1 MRRLL
6 WSIAWIAVAIWSLFA
21 WGAYGLLDLFG
32 DMAVRNADMVGG
44 NPEAV
49 EWIAWALATLRGLGL
64 GAIVFVWGLV
74 SLLILA
80 VPAALSLLIP
90 ISGPV
95 QMRGEWRDYP
105 AGPRGGNNYPPPPQA
120 PIRQIERR

>member
-6 WSIAWIAVAIWSLFA
+6 WSVAWIAVAVWSLVA

-44 NPEAV
+44 NPESV
-49 EWIAWALATLRGLGL
+49 EWLAWALATLRGLGL

-80 VPAALSLLIP
+80 VPAVLGLIIP
-90 ISGPV
+90 RSQSV
-95 QMRGEWRDYP
+95 QMREEWRGYP
-105 AGPRGGNNYPPPPQA
+105 SGDGYQPPPQA

>member
-6 WSIAWIAVAIWSLFA
+6 WAVAWIAIAVWSLVA

-44 NPEAV
+44 NPESV

-64 GAIVFVWGLV
+64 GAVVFVWGLV

-80 VPAALSLLIP
+80 VPAALSLLLP
-90 ISGPV
+90 RAQPV
-95 QMRGEWRDYP
+95 RMRDEWRGYP
-105 AGPRGGNNYPPPPQA
+105 AGPSGEDYQPPPQA
-120 PIRQIERR
+120 PVRQIERR

>member
-6 WSIAWIAVAIWSLFA
+6 WVVAWIAVAVWSLVA
-21 WGAYGLLDLFG
+21 WGTYGLFDLFG
-32 DMAVRNADMVGG
+32 DMAVRNADMVGAD
-44 NPEAV
+44 PEAV

-80 VPAALSLLIP
+80 VPAVLGLLLP
-90 ISGPV
+90 RSQPAP
-95 QMRGEWRDYP
+95 MREEWRDYP
-105 AGPRGGNNYPPPPQA
+105 AGPRGDGYPPSVPPPP
-120 PIRQIERR
+120 RQIERR

>member
-6 WSIAWIAVAIWSLFA
+6 WIVAWTAVAVWSLVA
-21 WGAYGLLDLFG
+21 WGTYGLFDLFG
-32 DMAVRNADMVGG
+32 GMAVRNADMVGAD
-44 NPEAV
+44 PEAV

-80 VPAALSLLIP
+80 VPAALGLLLPRSQPARINE
-90 ISGPV
+90 
-95 QMRGEWRDYP
+95 EWRDYP
-105 AGPRGGNNYPPPPQA
+105 APPRAEGYPPSPQP

>member
-1 MRRLL
+1 LL
-6 WSIAWIAVAIWSLFA
+6 WAVAWIAVAVWSLVA

-44 NPEAV
+44 NPESV
-49 EWIAWALATLRGLGL
+49 EWLAWGLATLRGLGL

-90 ISGPV
+90 RSQPV
-95 QMRGEWRDYP
+95 QRRQEWSSYP
-105 AGPRGGNNYPPPPQA
+105 TGPQGDGYQPPPQA

>member
-6 WSIAWIAVAIWSLFA
+6 WAVAWIAVALWSLVA

-44 NPEAV
+44 SPESV
-49 EWIAWALATLRGLGL
+49 EWLAWALATLRGLGL

-80 VPAALSLLIP
+80 VPAVLGLIIP
-90 ISGPV
+90 RSQPV
-95 QMRGEWRDYP
+95 QMREEWRGYP
-105 AGPRGGNNYPPPPQA
+105 SGDSYQPPPQA